1 MKLVMTLTVR
11 DEADILEANLD
22 FHLAHGVD
30 HVIATDNLSCDGS
43 SEILRS
49 YEARNVLSYLRD
61 DDDTYPQSAM
71 TTRMARLAA
80 GMRADW
86 VINADVDEFWYP
98 HHGDLKAMLASVP
111 ARAEAAA
118 APVLNFA
125 PVAEPGYFA
134 DVMTVRHPAPRDEFG
149 DPLRGKV
156 CHRALAEAQV
166 LPGSHIVRRGM
177 RVMTSERAPISILH
191 FPARSYAQ
199 FERKIATGGAAM
211 MRRLTHPLASVL
223 RLARLYE
230 MQQRGDLRA
239 LYDGMTLS
247 DAAIAAGLQSGALLR
262 DERLRTALDK
272 ARQA

>member
-1 MKLVMTLTVR
+1 M
-11 DEADILEANLD
+11 NQ
-22 FHLAHGVD
+22 
-30 HVIATDNLSCDGS
+30 HV
-43 SEILRS
+43 
-49 YEARNVLSYLRD
+49 
-61 DDDTYPQSAM
+61 
-71 TTRMARLAA
+71 AA
-80 GMRADW
+80 GRGGRLYK
-86 VINADVDEFWYP
+86 DV
-98 HHGDLKAMLASVP
+98 
-111 ARAEAAA
+111 AEA
-118 APVLNFA
+118 LKG
-125 PVAEPGYFA
+125 EI
-134 DVMTVRHPAPRDEFG
+134 E
-149 DPLRGKV
+149 RG
-156 CHRALAEAQV
+156 RFSEAQV